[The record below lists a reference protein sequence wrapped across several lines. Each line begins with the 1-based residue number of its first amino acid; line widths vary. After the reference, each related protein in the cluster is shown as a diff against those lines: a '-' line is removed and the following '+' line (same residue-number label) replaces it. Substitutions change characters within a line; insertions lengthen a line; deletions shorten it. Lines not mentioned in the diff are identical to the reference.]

1 MKVPILE
8 CLQKK
13 YKFKNMKEFIDNF
26 YSILEDTESN
36 EINKNTDYKSLD
48 EWDSMTTLM
57 FIAMVDEKYDKQV
70 NGKDIEDCLTL
81 KDLYTRV
88 QSK

>member
-1 MKVPILE
+1 MMAPILG
-8 CLQKK
+8 CLQKN
-13 YKFKNMKEFIDNF
+13 YKFNNMEEFIKNF
-26 YSILEDTESN
+26 YEILEDTESH
-36 EINKNTDYKSLD
+36 EVHENTEYKSLD

-70 NGKDIEDCLTL
+70 NGKDIEESHTL

>member
-1 MKVPILE
+1 MMGPILG

-13 YKFKNMKEFIDNF
+13 YKFKNMEEFIKNF
-26 YSILEDTESN
+26 YEILEDTESHEVN
-36 EINKNTDYKSLD
+36 ENTDYKSLD

-70 NGKDIEDCLTL
+70 NGKDMEESLTL